1 MKTYAL
7 VMAGGRGERLWPL
20 SREDRPKPFLP
31 LFEGKTLLEAT
42 LERLAPLVPPER
54 TLLAVR
60 RDQEAVAR
68 PYAHGIR
75 LLLEPLGRDTA
86 GAVRRA
92 VWWPWA

>member
-42 LERLAPLVPPER
+42 LERLAPLVPP
-54 TLLAVR
+54 
-60 RDQEAVAR
+60 
-68 PYAHGIR
+68 
-75 LLLEPLGRDTA
+75 
-86 GAVRRA
+86 
-92 VWWPWA
+92 

>member
-42 LERLAPLVPPER
+42 LERRRER
-54 TLLAVR
+54 LMEVLHR
-60 RDQEAVAR
+60 FREEEAR
-68 PYAHGIR
+68 
-75 LLLEPLGRDTA
+75 
-86 GAVRRA
+86 
-92 VWWPWA
+92 